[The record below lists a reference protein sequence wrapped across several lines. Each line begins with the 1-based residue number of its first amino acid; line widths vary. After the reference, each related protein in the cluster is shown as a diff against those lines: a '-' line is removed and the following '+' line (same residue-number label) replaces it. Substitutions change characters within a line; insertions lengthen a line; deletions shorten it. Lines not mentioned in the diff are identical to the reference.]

1 MDSPTLEG
9 LARQTVEAHTA
20 ITMAWTLTAGF
31 LVVLIQAGFALV
43 DAGLVR
49 AKNAAHTVTMGFLA
63 YVVSILGF
71 WAIGFGLQ
79 MGGSGGGLL
88 SREWT
93 MTLGGHSFGLMGL
106 GGFFVSPG
114 VVTSGVASVFVLRA
128 VFMSIAT
135 TIPAGAT
142 AERWKLSAFV
152 LFSLAIAAVIYPV
165 YAHWVWGGGWLSA
178 LGRNLGLGH
187 GQVDFGGS
195 SVVHMT
201 GGVIALV
208 AAKTLGPRLGK
219 YTPRGEVRPI
229 PAHNMPMVVL
239 GTFILAFGWL
249 GVTAGSS
256 PAGSDVR
263 MALVAMNILL
273 ASAAGGF
280 SAYVHTRV
288 RFGKPDVSMMC
299 NGLLAG
305 IVGISAGCAFVSP
318 GASVLIGAIA
328 SVIAIEGAL
337 FIERKLRIDDPVGA
351 GAVHGLGGAWGLV
364 AVGIFANGRSG
375 DDWNGV
381 AGPVQGLLAGSG
393 GQLAASLIGIVA
405 NLLWVIPASA
415 FALWCI
421 GRIVGNRVSAD
432 DEIAGLDVPELGM
445 TGYVNEAIYASA
457 ARSGESGRGWKSGG
471 SASATKA

>member
-1 MDSPTLEG
+1 MDSPTLDG
-9 LARQTVEAHTA
+9 LARQTLDAHTA
-20 ITMAWTLTAGF
+20 ITMAWMLTAGF

-63 YVVSILGF
+63 YVASILGF

-88 SREWT
+88 SHEWT
-93 MTLGGHSFGLMGL
+93 ITLAGHSFGLMGL
-106 GGFFVSPG
+106 TGFFVSPG
-114 VVTSGVASVFVLRA
+114 LLTSAVASIFVLRA
-128 VFMSIAT
+128 VSMSIAT

-152 LFSLAIAAVIYPV
+152 LFSLAIAAVIYPI
-165 YAHWVWGGGWLSA
+165 YANWVWGGGWLSA

-187 GQVDFGGS
+187 GQVDFAGS

-208 AAKTLGPRLGK
+208 AAKVLGPRLGK

-239 GTFILAFGWL
+239 GTFILAFGWFGL
-249 GVTAGSS
+249 AAGSA

-263 MALVAMNILL
+263 MPLVAMNMLL
-273 ASAAGGF
+273 ASAAGGL
-280 SAYVHTRV
+280 SAYAHTRV

-337 FIERKLRIDDPVGA
+337 LIERKLRIDDPVGA
-351 GAVHGLGGAWGLV
+351 GAVHGLGGAWGLL

-375 DDWNGV
+375 DGWNGV
-381 AGPVQGLLAGSG
+381 AGPVRGILAGSG
-393 GQLAASLIGIVA
+393 SQLAASLIGIVA

-415 FALWCI
+415 VALWCI
-421 GRIVGNRVSAD
+421 GRIVGRRVSAD

-457 ARSGESGRGWKSGG
+457 ARSGESGRSWKSGSQSG
-471 SASATKA
+471 ATKA